1 MSVMR
6 MLATWN
12 LPALLMPRGMF
23 GSRGGGGG
31 GATTSNWMRKFSAPF
46 WKVVVSLDMVVLDAI
61 DHRCVAMPRTGES
74 RGLNRQGVEAGCRQG
89 LRTAYAQYP
98 RRTGGVGIYSHVC
111 RDGAAI
117 QLSSFARRTV
127 RRRKYPLRPD
137 AGGPDPVSPSSLSS
151 IRCLRDSGRDRVR
164 SASAPAPCRRAVAPR
179 GPRTRCRRA
188 APG

>member
-61 DHRCVAMPRTGES
+61 DHRCVAMPKTGES
-74 RGLNRQGVEAGCRQG
+74 RGLNRQRKKRGADEASRQH
-89 LRTAYAQYP
+89 TP
-98 RRTGGVGIYSHVC
+98 NIP
-111 RDGAAI
+111 
-117 QLSSFARRTV
+117 AR
-127 RRRKYPLRPD
+127 PM
-137 AGGPDPVSPSSLSS
+137 
-151 IRCLRDSGRDRVR
+151 GRGFI
-164 SASAPAPCRRAVAPR
+164 A
-179 GPRTRCRRA
+179 
-188 APG
+188 